1 MQGKGKGGPAAF
13 QGYNKVPDT
22 GVVKQ
27 QRCVPS
33 QHWNGDNDAGHG
45 LSMLGREF
53 FLALSFL
60 LEVTGNAGIT
70 RLTDALL

>member
-13 QGYNKVPDT
+13 QGYTKVPDT

-33 QHWNGDNDAGHG
+33 QHWNGDNDAGHV
-45 LSMLGREF
+45 LSVLGGEF

-60 LEVTGNAGIT
+60 LEVAGNAGIT
-70 RLTDALL
+70 